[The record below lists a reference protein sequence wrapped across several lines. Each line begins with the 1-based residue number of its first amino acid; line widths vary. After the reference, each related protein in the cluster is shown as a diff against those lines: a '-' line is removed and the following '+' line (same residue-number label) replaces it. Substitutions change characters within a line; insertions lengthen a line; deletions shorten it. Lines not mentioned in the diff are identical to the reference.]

1 MMTQCCM
8 FQELSH
14 FVPVVL
20 MKPQALFL
28 KIPQMHRVTL
38 SLQDVIL
45 ARLDQEG
52 LMVVI

>member
-14 FVPVVL
+14 SVPVVL
-20 MKPQALFL
+20 MKPQVLFQ
-28 KIPQMHRVTL
+28 KIQRMHRVTL
-38 SLQDVIL
+38 SLQDVTL
-45 ARLDQEG
+45 ERLDQEG